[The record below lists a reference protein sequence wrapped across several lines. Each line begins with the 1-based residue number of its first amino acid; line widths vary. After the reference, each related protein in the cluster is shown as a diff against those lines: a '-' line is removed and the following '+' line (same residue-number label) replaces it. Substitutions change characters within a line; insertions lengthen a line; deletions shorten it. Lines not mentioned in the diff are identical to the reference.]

1 MRKNGERNRYIVCS
15 VPFTK
20 STGLVSVSEE
30 KKMKCDVCGKSARS
44 FYVYPKGNGDFG
56 VRCVECEYQYQKSK
70 EVAKNAKNA
79 KDASEKVL
87 Y

>member
-1 MRKNGERNRYIVCS
+1 MRKNGERNWDIVYL
-15 VPFTK
+15 VPVK
-20 STGLVSVSEE
+20 ESPGLVSVSEE

-70 EVAKNAKNA
+70 EVAKNAKNES
-79 KDASEKVL
+79 KKVL

>member
-1 MRKNGERNRYIVCS
+1 MRKNGQRNWDIVCF
-15 VPFTK
+15 VPFAK
-20 STGLVSVSEE
+20 SPGLVSVSEE

-44 FYVYPKGNGDFG
+44 FYVYPKGNGEFG
-56 VRCVECEYQYQKSK
+56 VRCVECEYQDQKSK

-79 KDASEKVL
+79 SEKVL

>member
-1 MRKNGERNRYIVCS
+1 MRKNGERNWSIIYFN
-15 VPFTK
+15 PYTK
-20 STGLVSVSEE
+20 STSLVSVSEE

-44 FYVYPKGNGDFG
+44 FYVYPKGNGEFG
-56 VRCVECEYQYQKSK
+56 VRCVECEYRISK

-79 KDASEKVL
+79 KDESKKVL

>member
-1 MRKNGERNRYIVCS
+1 MPNYRYYCKGFV
-15 VPFTK
+15 K
-20 STGLVSVSEE
+20 DNL
-30 KKMKCDVCGKSARS
+30 RS

-70 EVAKNAKNA
+70 EVAKNAKNES
-79 KDASEKVL
+79 KKVL